1 MSDALNRAERCR
13 ALAEEYR
20 NVAAM
25 CDPSTEMGR
34 RAGPQIRNVPLF
46 WMKYRHPDGRFAGAV
61 VIKASALI
69 SARMAAT
76 VFGLDDGLEFVSG
89 CEIEATNAERIPAI
103 MIDRLLSEDDLR
115 RLLLTKKTPAP
126 SASHTTTARRTDR
139 QKGRQLM
146 AAQVGEKRPREGAL
160 ALCAQNL
167 CQTIGAPHRTNVGN
181 PTQASGVEAPRVST
195 GPARP
200 RRLGP
205 QRPHLGAGVTT
216 QFKAAVLCADAYG
229 QSAETGSSPGVD
241 VASLGGMSDERFV

>member
-20 NVAAM
+20 NVAAT

-34 RAGPQIRNVPLF
+34 RAGRKIRNVPLF
-46 WMKYRHPDGRFAGAV
+46 WMKYRHPDGRFAGGV
-61 VIKASALI
+61 VSKASALI

-76 VFGLDDGLEFVSG
+76 VLGLDDGLEFVSG

-126 SASHTTTARRTDR
+126 SVSHRTIARRTDR

-146 AAQVGEKRPREGAL
+146 ATQVGG
-160 ALCAQNL
+160 
-167 CQTIGAPHRTNVGN
+167 
-181 PTQASGVEAPRVST
+181 
-195 GPARP
+195 
-200 RRLGP
+200 
-205 QRPHLGAGVTT
+205 
-216 QFKAAVLCADAYG
+216 
-229 QSAETGSSPGVD
+229 ETP
-241 VASLGGMSDERFV
+241 